1 MKQGGTFQ
9 ELKEQAEKGGVG
21 AMNADMM
28 ADLAKM
34 DSNELMNMIK
44 ESMNDPA
51 TMEYMEQFGQGM
63 AEAMEQLASM
73 DPDEMKKQITD
84 NLAAM
89 TSPETLNSV
98 LDQSDE
104 VLESLLMQGLI
115 TEEQMVE
122 FQNDPKKFQE
132 QMTEAFAEM
141 NKILSD
147 PEALDAAMQ
156 MMSGM
161 ADLMANPEDAMAKLA
176 GALSAE
182 LDDDDK
188 IEAARLQL
196 LADPNAAGNPAM
208 ASLFQNEEMAEVMKD
223 PVKWREHVKKGQ
235 RMMAG
240 AGVGEL

>member
-21 AMNADMM
+21 AMDADMM
-28 ADLAKM
+28 AQMANM

-115 TEEQMVE
+115 TEEQMIE
-122 FQNDPKKFQE
+122 FQNDPEAFQK
-132 QMTEAFAEM
+132 QMTEAFSQM
-141 NKILSD
+141 NEILSD

-161 ADLMANPEDAMAKLA
+161 ADLMSNPEAAMSKLA
-176 GALSAE
+176 EAFSAE

-188 IEAARLQL
+188 IEEARLML
-196 LADPNAAGNPAM
+196 LADPNAAGNPAI
-208 ASLFQNEEMAEVMKD
+208 ASLFQNDDMADVMQD
-223 PVKWREHVKKGQ
+223 PAKWREHVKKGQ

-240 AGVGEL
+240 EL